1 MTCPVPIEVTRPM
14 DTKTWRRP
22 GDLDDQTDDARR
34 IILAVDHDDVPH
46 LAETIAGGVEDRAPG
61 KARDEYPLLAH
72 PSSVDPHAWE
82 DEEVSMMGGRAGQ
95 AAAEVGP
102 AVASFPTYEAAQK
115 AVSRLIAA
123 DIPARDI
130 AIVGHG
136 LRSIERVTGRLGYA
150 AAARTG
156 AINGLL
162 LGLLF
167 SAILVLG
174 SPSVPIQGFV
184 GVLFVGVAIG
194 MLMSIV
200 AYSLVR
206 RRRDFAS
213 VMQVVAERYEVTVS
227 EKSIHRAR
235 EVIGAP
241 APPTTDDP
249 RADRCRTRVRRAAA
263 LRRAHRAPRRVAR
276 RSVPRRPRMPTRRS
290 PGRS

>member
-1 MTCPVPIEVTRPM
+1 M
-14 DTKTWRRP
+14 
-22 GDLDDQTDDARR
+22 L
-34 IILAVDHDDVPH
+34 
-46 LAETIAGGVEDRAPG
+46 
-61 KARDEYPLLAH
+61 
-72 PSSVDPHAWE
+72 
-82 DEEVSMMGGRAGQ
+82 GGRAGQ

-115 AVSRLIAA
+115 SVSRLIAA

-162 LGLLF
+162 LGHLF

-227 EKSIHRAR
+227 EKSVHRAR

-241 APPTTDDP
+241 APPTPTILAQADAASAYDEPPRYGERIEHPGEPPTGQSPEAPEDP
-249 RADRCRTRVRRAAA
+249 DAEE
-263 LRRAHRAPRRVAR
+263 
-276 RSVPRRPRMPTRRS
+276 

>member
-1 MTCPVPIEVTRPM
+1 M
-14 DTKTWRRP
+14 
-22 GDLDDQTDDARR
+22 L
-34 IILAVDHDDVPH
+34 
-46 LAETIAGGVEDRAPG
+46 GG
-61 KARDEYPLLAH
+61 K
-72 PSSVDPHAWE
+72 
-82 DEEVSMMGGRAGQ
+82 AGQ

-102 AVASFPTYEAAQK
+102 TVASFPTYEAAQK
-115 AVSRLIAA
+115 SVSRLIAA

-227 EKSIHRAR
+227 EKSVHRAR
-235 EVIGAP
+235 EVIGTP
-241 APPTTDDP
+241 APPTPTILAQADAPPVYDEPP
-249 RADRCRTRVRRAAA
+249 RYGERIERPAESPTGQTPEAPEDADAEE
-263 LRRAHRAPRRVAR
+263 
-276 RSVPRRPRMPTRRS
+276 
-290 PGRS
+290 PGRL

>member
-1 MTCPVPIEVTRPM
+1 M
-14 DTKTWRRP
+14 
-22 GDLDDQTDDARR
+22 
-34 IILAVDHDDVPH
+34 
-46 LAETIAGGVEDRAPG
+46 
-61 KARDEYPLLAH
+61 
-72 PSSVDPHAWE
+72 
-82 DEEVSMMGGRAGQ
+82 
-95 AAAEVGP
+95 
-102 AVASFPTYEAAQK
+102 ASFPTYEAAQK
-115 AVSRLIAA
+115 SVSQLIAA

-200 AYSLVR
+200 AYSFVR

-213 VMQVVAERYEVTVS
+213 VMQVAAERYEVTVS

-241 APPTTDDP
+241 APPTTTILPPSDRTPVHDEPPRYGERIDRPVESPSDDASEG
-249 RADRCRTRVRRAAA
+249 ADAEE
-263 LRRAHRAPRRVAR
+263 
-276 RSVPRRPRMPTRRS
+276 